1 MLVWPANSWL
11 FWAVA
16 AVGVGLYFGV
26 ILCLRRQQGVFL
38 KRPMLVGILL
48 AGVIVL
54 TAIAPSVL
62 FSALSTTAFNV
73 APQDA
78 AWWSISAIVGIA
90 AIVLGA
96 WALFADRSR
105 GRKRCPKCWYDLSG
119 TPTLTCP
126 ECGKA
131 AKHEKRLYRTRRRKR
146 WAALAALLLIG
157 AVCGAAWPTAR
168 NTDWEQATPDWVL
181 LLAMP
186 HLDGDEW
193 LAERLEDRASLP
205 GGSLLIEFMDAKVP
219 AWKRKLAVWRS
230 RTTLSEGG
238 TRFGATVAFRLAD
251 EFTDDEVSLMA
262 DVAAARCKDADSRIR
277 VRAISLLRRCPSFYN
292 EAQDLAIDLLHDVD
306 DYVQLAAVVT
316 LASIA
321 RQQAAPPT
329 PPREL
334 LDIAR
339 NGSGEAADRA
349 MWALGFYQPS
359 PQVVELL
366 ENNLGKSSD
375 CRILSPL
382 VRLEPESAVAR
393 EVALR
398 ELRQDTDQ
406 LHWIARALYE
416 CDWRCNEVEA
426 AFIEAVGR
434 SKSTSRVQLALEA
447 ITLQQHLSVGDRLEI
462 LLRIG
467 HSESTR
473 GLVAGSVRDFG
484 REGKAVLPRLRQIAA
499 EWEKVDPIAATS
511 LRDSIRNIESQ
522 PE

>member
-1 MLVWPANSWL
+1 
-11 FWAVA
+11 
-16 AVGVGLYFGV
+16 
-26 ILCLRRQQGVFL
+26 
-38 KRPMLVGILL
+38 
-48 AGVIVL
+48 
-54 TAIAPSVL
+54 
-62 FSALSTTAFNV
+62 
-73 APQDA
+73 
-78 AWWSISAIVGIA
+78 
-90 AIVLGA
+90 
-96 WALFADRSR
+96 
-105 GRKRCPKCWYDLSG
+105 
-119 TPTLTCP
+119 
-126 ECGKA
+126 
-131 AKHEKRLYRTRRRKR
+131 
-146 WAALAALLLIG
+146 
-157 AVCGAAWPTAR
+157 
-168 NTDWEQATPDWVL
+168 
-181 LLAMP
+181 MP

-205 GGSLLIEFMDAKVP
+205 GGSLLIEFIDAKVP

-238 TRFGATVAFRLAD
+238 TRFGATVAFRLAH

-277 VRAISLLRRCPSFYN
+277 FDAISLLRRCPSYHD
-292 EAQDLAIDLLHDVD
+292 EAQVLAIDLLHDVD

-321 RQQAAPPT
+321 RQQTAPPA

-339 NGSGEAADRA
+339 DGSGEAADRA

-359 PQVVELL
+359 SEVVELL

-382 VRLEPESAVAR
+382 VRLAPESAVAR
-393 EVALR
+393 EVAL
-398 ELRQDTDQ
+398 LALQQDTDQ

-434 SKSTSRVQLALEA
+434 SNSISVKLALEA

-484 REGKAVLPRLRQIAA
+484 REGRAVLQRLRQVAA
-499 EWEKVDPIAATS
+499 EWEKVDPIAAAS
-511 LRDSIRNIESQ
+511 LRDSIRNIESL